1 MSTLTEPGVPRA
13 TPGPSRAPA
22 RWRRWPLRGR
32 VLAVYTWLVIIW
44 LCLPIGV
51 MILFGFNNPRGRYN
65 QSWQGFT
72 FKWYAKVFDIPDLTK
87 ALVTSLV
94 IALLTM
100 LIAGAIGTMV
110 GLALGKYRFRG
121 QAATNLVMFAAISSP
136 EIVMGASLLSM
147 VVSIGQN
154 PGFVW
159 ILVAHVMFSVSFVAV
174 TVRARVMTLDPAL
187 EEAARDLG
195 AGTWTTFRLVTLPMI
210 FPGVMAG
217 ALLAF
222 ALSVDDFVITSFV
235 AGGTTTFPLWIWGAT
250 KVGIPPQVNV
260 MGTLIFAAGLLL
272 AVGNALVARRRNA

>member
-1 MSTLTEPGVPRA
+1 MSTVTEVRPGAPR
-13 TPGPSRAPA
+13 TTA
-22 RWRRWPLRGR
+22 RRRGWPLKGR
-32 VLAVYTWLVIIW
+32 LLAIYTWLVIIW

-51 MILFGFNNPRGRYN
+51 MILFGFNNPAGRYN
-65 QSWQGFT
+65 NTWQGFT
-72 FKWYAKVFDIPDLTK
+72 FKWYTKVFDIPDLTN
-87 ALVTSLV
+87 ALITSLV
-94 IALLTM
+94 IATLTM
-100 LIAGAIGTMV
+100 LIAGTIGTMV

-147 VVSIGQN
+147 IVSIGQN

-187 EEAARDLG
+187 EEAAHDLG

-260 MGTLIFAAGLLL
+260 MGTLIFGAGLLL
-272 AVGNALVARRRNA
+272 AVGSALVARRRNA

>member
-1 MSTLTEPGVPRA
+1 MSTLTKSPPTPPATAPR
-13 TPGPSRAPA
+13 
-22 RWRRWPLRGR
+22 RRWPLQGR
-32 VLAVYTWLVIIW
+32 LLTVYTWLVIIW
-44 LCLPIGV
+44 LFMPIGV

-65 QSWQGFT
+65 NTWQGFT
-72 FKWYAKVFDIPDLTK
+72 LKWYGKVFDIPDLTN

-100 LIAGAIGTMV
+100 LIAGTIGTMI
-110 GLALGKYRFRG
+110 GMALGRYRFRG
-121 QAATNLVMFAAISSP
+121 QATTNLVMFAAISSP

-147 VVSIGQN
+147 IVSIGQN

-222 ALSVDDFVITSFV
+222 VLSVDDFVITNFV
-235 AGGTTTFPLWIWGAT
+235 SGGTTTFPLWIWGAT

-260 MGTLIFAAGLLL
+260 MGTLIFGGGLLL

>member
-1 MSTLTEPGVPRA
+1 MSTLTGAPSADPRA
-13 TPGPSRAPA
+13 RA
-22 RWRRWPLRGR
+22 RRRRFPLHGKW
-32 VLAVYTWLVIIW
+32 LAIYTWLVIIW
-44 LCLPIGV
+44 LCMPIGV
-51 MILFGFNNPRGRYN
+51 MILFGFNDPHGRYN
-65 QSWQGFT
+65 NTWQGFT
-72 FKWYAKVFDIPDLTK
+72 FKWYGKIFDIPDLTN
-87 ALVTSLV
+87 ALVASLV
-94 IALLTM
+94 IAFLTM
-100 LIAGAIGTMV
+100 LIAGTIGTMV
-110 GLALGKYRFRG
+110 GLALGRYRFRG

-147 VVSIGQN
+147 IVSIGQN

-272 AVGNALVARRRNA
+272 AVGNAMVARRRNT

>member
-1 MSTLTEPGVPRA
+1 MTTTTTTGTAP
-13 TPGPSRAPA
+13 APA
-22 RWRRWPLRGR
+22 RSEKRRRRNPFRGR
-32 VLAVYTWLVIIW
+32 MLAAYTWLVIIW

-51 MILFGFNNPRGRYN
+51 MILFGFNNTHGRYN
-65 QSWQGFT
+65 NTWQGFT
-72 FKWYAKVFDIPDLTK
+72 LKWYGRVFEIPDLTN
-87 ALVTSLV
+87 ALITSLT

-121 QAATNLVMFAAISSP
+121 QGVTNLLMFAAISSP
-136 EIVMGASLLSM
+136 EIVMGASLLSFI
-147 VVSIGQN
+147 VSLGAS
-154 PGFVW
+154 PGYLW
-159 ILVAHVMFSVSFVAV
+159 ILIAHVMFSVSFVAV
-174 TVRARVMTLDPAL
+174 TVRARVMTLDPSM
-187 EEAARDLG
+187 EEAAHDLG

-260 MGTLIFAAGLLL
+260 MGTWIFLGGLLI
-272 AVGNALVARRRNA
+272 AAINVGMSHRRRR

>member
-1 MSTLTEPGVPRA
+1 MSTLTKPPPAPPATAPR
-13 TPGPSRAPA
+13 
-22 RWRRWPLRGR
+22 RRWPLQGR
-32 VLAVYTWLVIIW
+32 LLTVYTWLVIIW
-44 LCLPIGV
+44 LFLPIGV

-65 QSWQGFT
+65 NTWQGFT
-72 FKWYAKVFDIPDLTK
+72 LKWYGKVFDIPDLTN

-100 LIAGAIGTMV
+100 LIAGTIGTMI
-110 GLALGKYRFRG
+110 GMALGRYRFRG
-121 QAATNLVMFAAISSP
+121 QATTNLVMFAAISSP

-147 VVSIGQN
+147 IVSIGQS

-187 EEAARDLG
+187 GEAARDLG

-222 ALSVDDFVITSFV
+222 VLSVDDFVITNFV
-235 AGGTTTFPLWIWGAT
+235 SGGTTTFPLWIWGAT

-260 MGTLIFAAGLLL
+260 MGTLIFGAGLLL